1 MKLIL
6 AGLVLLVVGT
16 QAQWYKFPSQ
26 AYQGSRDMHRA
37 YTDMKEANWKNSD
50 KYFHARGNRDAASR
64 GAGGRFAARVISAME
79 QGQYQDLEDICFSDV
94 GPLSIGTWENYNP
107 VHLGRLAGTC
117 VWTKQQ
123 ATCPVY
129 SETRVNPGDCN
140 SEASGARMNWTMPDS
155 KSKKPCN
162 CTKSQCLKRYFD
174 CFAKG
179 ELCSNCNCLNCCN
192 NAEHYIERQN
202 AILNCLDRNPEAFK
216 FNIVILSVGRRSK
229 GTTRRVATANIENE
243 LALCSTCAGSRDMHR
258 AYTDMKKARDVPHA
272 DKYFHARGNYDA
284 ANRGAGGRFAARVI
298 RVHRGFPTSL
308 NMETVG
314 TDVRTQL
321 LTRKLT
327 DGGAAEEIPIDTD
340 LKTCL
345 EDTED
350 KNIYLR
356 RCP

>member
-26 AYQGSRDMHRA
+26 AYQGSRDM
-37 YTDMKEANWKNSD
+37 Y
-50 KYFHARGNRDAASR
+50 
-64 GAGGRFAARVISAME
+64 
-79 QGQYQDLEDICFSDV
+79 
-94 GPLSIGTWENYNP
+94 
-107 VHLGRLAGTC
+107 
-117 VWTKQQ
+117 
-123 ATCPVY
+123 
-129 SETRVNPGDCN
+129 
-140 SEASGARMNWTMPDS
+140 
-155 KSKKPCN
+155 
-162 CTKSQCLKRYFD
+162 
-174 CFAKG
+174 
-179 ELCSNCNCLNCCN
+179 
-192 NAEHYIERQN
+192 
-202 AILNCLDRNPEAFK
+202 
-216 FNIVILSVGRRSK
+216 
-229 GTTRRVATANIENE
+229 
-243 LALCSTCAGSRDMHR
+243 R

-340 LKTCL
+340 LRTCL
-345 EDTED
+345 VNTED